1 MNMSQKYITYQ
12 EYMMAQEFVKVANI
26 DEISPGE
33 MLSVDVEGRPVLVA
47 NVDGE
52 LFAIGDEC
60 THSGSLLSGGYIEGD
75 QVECPTHGAL
85 FDLKTGDAVGPPADE
100 GTPVYRI
107 KVDGQDI
114 LVGLPE

>member
-1 MNMSQKYITYQ
+1 
-12 EYMMAQEFVKVANI
+12 MAQEFVKVANI
-26 DEISPGE
+26 KELPPGE
-33 MLSVDVEGRPVLVA
+33 MLSVDVGGRPVLVA

-52 LFAIGDEC
+52 IFAIGNEC
-60 THSGSLLSGGYIEGD
+60 THAGGLLSEGYLEGY

-85 FDLKTGDAVGPPADE
+85 FDLKTGDVMSPPADE
-100 GTPVYRI
+100 GTPAYRI